1 MRFKGVGFLSVL
13 ICLQFFFCQNLEG
26 KVLDRIVAV
35 VNEDLIT
42 ESELEEALLPL
53 RVQYEQTV
61 SSKRE
66 LKKKLKEAREII
78 LEQLIEEKL
87 LLQQAREE
95 QVELYESEVEKMA
108 AEVKEKFSNP
118 EKFKAWLDAQ
128 ELTEP
133 ALKEKLIKQALIRK
147 LINKKLRPGIRVS
160 PEEVKLYYEKY
171 KEQFSE
177 GPQVSLNYILI
188 KGPPEREN
196 NEAEILVRQIWG
208 KIMEGTDFNILAK
221 EHSADPKSVNGG
233 DLGFINIKTLPPEL
247 RAIVEKLEVGETSEI
262 IRSPSG
268 FNILK
273 LAGRREARK
282 RELSE
287 VENLI
292 EEQIFRNKLE
302 EKYQPWLEELKEEA
316 YIERKQLNGI
326 K

>member
-1 MRFKGVGFLSVL
+1 MKFKGVGFLSVL

-35 VNEDLIT
+35 VNGDLIT

-53 RVQYEQTV
+53 RAQYEQTA

-66 LKKKLKEAREII
+66 LKEKLKESREIV

-87 LLQQAREE
+87 LLQRAREE

-108 AEVKEKFSNP
+108 AEIKEKFSTP
-118 EKFKAWLDAQ
+118 EKFKAWLDTR

-133 ALKEKLIKQALIRK
+133 ALKEKLIKQALVRK
-147 LINKKLRPGIRVS
+147 LINKKLRPGVRIS
-160 PEEVKLYYEKY
+160 PEELKAYYEKY
-171 KEQFSE
+171 KEQFNE

-188 KGPPEREN
+188 KGPPERKN
-196 NEAEILVRQIWG
+196 NEAEILVRQVWG

-221 EHSADPKSVNGG
+221 EYSEDPKSLNGG

-273 LAGRREARK
+273 LTGRREARK

-287 VENLI
+287 VEDVI

-302 EKYQPWLEELKEEA
+302 EKYQPWLEKLKEEA